1 MADRDFPGRTW
12 RKSSYSGGGNDC
24 VEVLLSVET
33 VGVRDSKNP
42 TAGVLQVPAGSWR
55 ALLSALGRD

>member
-1 MADRDFPGRTW
+1 MADRDFPGGTW

-24 VEVLLSVET
+24 VEVLLSAET

-42 TAGVLQVPAGSWR
+42 TAGALTVPTGSWR
-55 ALLSALGRD
+55 ALLHAVGRD